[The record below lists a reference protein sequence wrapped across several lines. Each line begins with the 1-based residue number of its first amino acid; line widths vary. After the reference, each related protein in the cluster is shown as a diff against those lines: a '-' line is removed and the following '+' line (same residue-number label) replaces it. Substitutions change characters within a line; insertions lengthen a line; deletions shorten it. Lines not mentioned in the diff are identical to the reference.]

1 MLLWGYCV
9 CNRRKMNDEF
19 TDLKGINELKAEE
32 TEQVKEDNG
41 RLVFAVVMIL
51 VGLALSVGILTG
63 YTIDNWWALFMLIPV
78 GTMSMEMWQDY
89 RVNGRLSKKT
99 SGLIIP
105 ITILSVIVGI
115 FLFNLSWSIIW
126 PVSFIA
132 VGLSIL
138 LGGR

>member
-1 MLLWGYCV
+1 
-9 CNRRKMNDEF
+9 MNDEF
-19 TDLKGINELKAEE
+19 NDLKGIDALKAEE
-32 TEQVKEDNG
+32 TEQVNENNG
-41 RLVFAVVMIL
+41 RLVFATVLIL

-63 YTIDNWWALFMLIPV
+63 YTLDNWWALFMLIPV

-89 RVNGRLSKKT
+89 QKNGRLSKKT

-105 ITILSVIVGI
+105 ITILSVIVAI

-132 VGLSIL
+132 VGTSIL
-138 LGGR
+138 LGGRS

>member
-1 MLLWGYCV
+1 MS
-9 CNRRKMNDEF
+9 DEF
-19 TDLKGINELKAEE
+19 SDLKGINELKVEE

-41 RLVFAVVMIL
+41 RLVFAVVLIL

-78 GTMSMEMWQDY
+78 GTMSMELWQDY

-99 SGLIIP
+99 RGLIIP

-115 FLFNLSWSIIW
+115 FLFNLSWSII
-126 PVSFIA
+126 
-132 VGLSIL
+132 
-138 LGGR
+138 

>member
-1 MLLWGYCV
+1 M
-9 CNRRKMNDEF
+9 KDDF
-19 TDLKGINELKAEE
+19 TDLKDINELKAEE
-32 TEQVKEDNG
+32 TAPVKEDNG
-41 RLVFAVVMIL
+41 RLAVAAVMIL

-63 YTIDNWWALFMLIPV
+63 YTLDNWWALFMLIPV
-78 GTMSMEMWQDY
+78 GTMSMELWQDY
-89 RVNGRLSKKT
+89 QANGRLSKKT

-105 ITILSVIVGI
+105 ITILLVIVAI

-132 VGLSIL
+132 VGASIL

>member
-1 MLLWGYCV
+1 
-9 CNRRKMNDEF
+9 MNDEF